1 MITDTSKESG
11 LEELL
16 RLAREVRDMGKEYVQ
31 ELGRVK
37 EKLRRAKKRQA
48 LRDIIKEIKVSQV
61 LEQLDPLATH
71 KVIRTVETLRTTQ
84 NTEELRNLILHMAN
98 ELEEAVDVK
107 ANPEL
112 DRKSLER
119 SVKLLAILIDFLFY
133 YE

>member
-1 MITDTSKESG
+1 MITDAHKETG

-16 RLAREVRDMGKEYVQ
+16 RLAREVRDMGREYVE
-31 ELGRVK
+31 ELGRAR
-37 EKLRRAKKRQA
+37 EKLKRAKKKQA

-61 LEQLDPLATH
+61 LEQLDTMATH
-71 KVIRTVETLRTTQ
+71 RVIRTVESLKTTH
-84 NTEELRNLILHMAN
+84 NTEELRHLILQMAN
-98 ELEEAVDVK
+98 ELEKKVDVK

-112 DRKSLER
+112 DRKSLEH